1 MTTEDERATPAAVE
15 PTPGQ
20 RLRAARESLG
30 FGTAEVA
37 AKLKLSVRQ
46 VEAIEADD
54 WSALPE
60 RPFARGFFRNYA
72 RLVSIDP
79 DSLGLDAPADKSPA
93 VAASATLDAG
103 TQLESHAATSEP
115 LQTSGRRRSPW
126 LIPIT
131 LAVILIAGAIYLHQS
146 GTTSSVR
153 PQTVWPTPTPPAA
166 SSTSAAP
173 TALPSATTAPTA
185 TAGSTDA
192 AASPASAAGAIS
204 TPPAA
209 GAADAA
215 APASTPAPAVG
226 TAPTPAPNP
235 ATPSEGQNVLGTAK
249 PREGES
255 VVRITFGGRSWT
267 EVRSKGE
274 VVFSETAQPGTRE
287 FTAARPLSFIIG
299 NASAVKL
306 EIDGKPHDF
315 APSTRSDVAR
325 FQIP

>member
-1 MTTEDERATPAAVE
+1 MTAEDDSPTPPIVE
-15 PTPGQ
+15 PSPGQ
-20 RLRAARESLG
+20 RLRAAREALG
-30 FGTAEVA
+30 LGTADVA

-46 VEAIEADD
+46 VEAIEAND

-93 VAASATLDAG
+93 ADSSATLDAV
-103 TQLESHAATSEP
+103 TQLERHAAASEP
-115 LQTSGRRRSPW
+115 LQPPGRRRSPW

-153 PQTVWPTPTPPAA
+153 PQAVWPTPTPPVAPSTTAA
-166 SSTSAAP
+166 PATGTAQTSAA
-173 TALPSATTAPTA
+173 ATEP
-185 TAGSTDA
+185 A
-192 AASPASAAGAIS
+192 AAAASAAGAAS
-204 TPPAA
+204 TTSGAGLSDTTTAA
-209 GAADAA
+209 STA
-215 APASTPAPAVG
+215 APAPG

-235 ATPSEGQNVLGTAK
+235 ATPGEGQNVLGSAK

-255 VVRITFGGRSWT
+255 LVRITFSGRSWT

>member
-1 MTTEDERATPAAVE
+1 MTTEDESPTP
-15 PTPGQ
+15 PTAKPSPGQ
-20 RLRAARESLG
+20 RLRAAREALG
-30 FGTAEVA
+30 LGTAEVA

-46 VEAIEADD
+46 VEAIEAND

-79 DSLGLDAPADKSPA
+79 DSLGLDTPADKSPA
-93 VAASATLDAG
+93 VVRPSTLDAG

-115 LQTSGRRRSPW
+115 LRTSGHRRAPW

-131 LAVILIAGAIYLHQS
+131 LAVILIAGVIYLYQS
-146 GTTSSVR
+146 DTTSSVR
-153 PQTVWPTPTPPAA
+153 PQTVWPAPTPPAA
-166 SSTSAAP
+166 SSTSVAA
-173 TALPSATTAPTA
+173 TAASSAATAQTV
-185 TAGSTDA
+185 TAGSTETA
-192 AASPASAAGAIS
+192 APPASAAGA
-204 TPPAA
+204 
-209 GAADAA
+209 
-215 APASTPAPAVG
+215 ASTPSATGPSDTTAPAVSV
-226 TAPTPAPNP
+226 PNP
-235 ATPSEGQNVLGTAK
+235 ATPAEGQNVLGSTK

-255 VVRITFGGRSWT
+255 VVRLTLSGRSWT

-306 EIDGKPHDF
+306 EIDGKPYDF
-315 APSTRSDVAR
+315 TPSTRSDVAR

>member
-1 MTTEDERATPAAVE
+1 MTTQDESASPPTVE

-20 RLRAARESLG
+20 RLRAAREALDL
-30 FGTAEVA
+30 GTAEVA

-60 RPFARGFFRNYA
+60 RPFARGFYRNYA

-79 DSLGLDAPADKSPA
+79 DSLGLDAPTDKGPA
-93 VAASATLDAG
+93 VGAPGTLDAG

-115 LQTSGRRRSPW
+115 LHTSGRRRSPW

-131 LAVILIAGAIYLHQS
+131 LAVILIAGAVYLHQS

-153 PQTVWPTPTPPAA
+153 PQTVWPTPTPPVAPSTTAAPATGTPPTSATATVPAAPPASATGAA
-166 SSTSAAP
+166 STSVLAGATDSTA
-173 TALPSATTAPTA
+173 
-185 TAGSTDA
+185 
-192 AASPASAAGAIS
+192 PASAAAPAPS
-204 TPPAA
+204 TTASPAA
-209 GAADAA
+209 N
-215 APASTPAPAVG
+215 
-226 TAPTPAPNP
+226 PTP
-235 ATPSEGQNVLGTAK
+235 PSEGQNVLGTAK

-255 VVRITFGGRSWT
+255 VVRITFSGRSWT

-274 VVFSETAQPGTRE
+274 VVFSETAAPGTRE

-325 FQIP
+325 FQVP

>member
-1 MTTEDERATPAAVE
+1 MTTEDERARPPAVE

-20 RLRAARESLG
+20 RLRAAREALG
-30 FGTAEVA
+30 LGSAEVA

-146 GTTSSVR
+146 GTSSSVR

-173 TALPSATTAPTA
+173 TAVPSATPSPTA
-185 TAGSTDA
+185 TAGSTEA
-192 AASPASAAGAIS
+192 AAPPASAAGAAS
-204 TPPAA
+204 APSAAGTSDTTPPAS
-209 GAADAA
+209 
-215 APASTPAPAVG
+215 APA
-226 TAPTPAPNP
+226 PAPNP
-235 ATPSEGQNVLGTAK
+235 ATPAEGQNVLGTAK

-255 VVRITFGGRSWT
+255 VVRITFSGRSWT